1 MMVEYLSDPETGII
15 AEDILSQILS
25 STPSVVYSI
34 LVLIMNTKYLH
45 LANYLTGECFGE
57 NL

>member
-1 MMVEYLSDPETGII
+1 MVEYISDPETGII

-34 LVLIMNTKYLH
+34 LMLIMNTKYLH